1 MIHTDTVVSAAAI
14 DHVCLMI
21 VRMMLLHDSICL
33 SCRYMIVTIA
43 IINTSTITVNACIG
57 YMALVTAIESFLA
70 IESVV
75 IVTKYTA
82 IYTKDHSKHPSDL
95 VFERRSLRLI
105 ASSFYIL

>member
-57 YMALVTAIESFLA
+57 YMAVVTAIESFLA

-75 IVTKYTA
+75 IATTTMTTTTTSTSTTTTNT
-82 IYTKDHSKHPSDL
+82 IT
-95 VFERRSLRLI
+95 R
-105 ASSFYIL
+105 